1 MPSALVCV
9 VEGFEP
15 IECITMVDVL
25 RRGGVSVTLAG
36 TEKVQKGAHG
46 ITVHTD
52 ALVSEVGSTL
62 YDAIMLPG
70 GPGWKEMQTNGA
82 IRALT
87 ENHSKHGKWVMA
99 ICAAPSAS
107 LASWGLLKDKRA
119 TCYPAMKDV
128 LVANGAQ
135 FIDEPVVVDGKFLT
149 SQGPATAL
157 PFAVKAL
164 ELLVTSEKYNEVTK
178 GMLLHLVHK

>member
-15 IECITMVDVL
+15 IECITVVDVL

-52 ALVSEVGSTL
+52 ALVSEVGTTL
-62 YDAIMLPG
+62 YDAIVLPG
-70 GPGWKEMQTNGA
+70 GPGWKEMQKNDT
-82 IRALT
+82 IKALA
-87 ENHSKHGKWVMA
+87 ENHSKKGKWVMS
-99 ICAAPSAS
+99 ICAAPSAC
-107 LASWGLLKDKRA
+107 LASWGLLKGKNA
-119 TCYPAMKDV
+119 TCYPAMKDG
-128 LVANGAQ
+128 LATGGAK
-135 FIDEPVVVDGKFLT
+135 FVDEPFVVDGKFLT

-157 PFAVKAL
+157 PFAIKAL
-164 ELLVTSEKYNEVTK
+164 EVLVPPEKYAEVAK
-178 GMLLHLVHK
+178 GMLLHLVGK